1 MKRIQNISI
10 FTPFVLAIIGL
21 LSNELR
27 PFFAPI
33 SILCGADSVGNNTN
47 NKLNNNNIVDT
58 NNYWRNPYNNTH
70 NSKAHNKWWSDNW
83 EGESKDGIV
92 LKDSIDTILAFT
104 STKKRDIVLKH
115 IDELLSGRYNDLNP
129 KRVLIR
135 ISNILKNGNVES
147 LCNANKSFVVIGL
160 PHVIFNCDIFY
171 DIKLETINILIK
183 NIINN
188 LSECEYNVQ
197 GNNTSFITDGC
208 VSQSD
213 RDIIYGKID
222 KTGTTVRSGMEPS
235 NFFYDAMMHC
245 SVDNLGSGEKTMAC
259 VQKEL
264 ATKDVQLSSTCA
276 ECFKDSVDC
285 GKSNCWLKC
294 LFGNPCSNKCYN
306 CGVTYCN
313 VDLIKCTGL
322 DDLPPACI

>member
-1 MKRIQNISI
+1 MKIIHNISI
-10 FTPFVLAIIGL
+10 LTLFVLAICGL

-27 PFFAPI
+27 PIFGPI
-33 SILCGADSVGNNTN
+33 LILCESDSFGNNG
-47 NKLNNNNIVDT
+47 NKRLNSNNNHIIDT
-58 NNYWRNPYNNTH
+58 NNYWNNPYN
-70 NSKAHNKWWSDNW
+70 SRVYNKWWDDNW
-83 EGESKDGIV
+83 EGESKDDVV
-92 LKDSIDTILAFT
+92 LKDSIDTILSFT
-104 STKKRDIVLKH
+104 SKKKRDVVLKH
-115 IDELLSGRYNDLNP
+115 IDELLSGRYNDLKP

-197 GNNTSFITDGC
+197 GNDASFITNGC

-213 RDIIYGKID
+213 KDIIYGKIENSESIV
-222 KTGTTVRSGMEPS
+222 KEGMSPS
-235 NFFYDAMMHC
+235 NFFYNAMMHC
-245 SVDNLGSGEKTMAC
+245 SVDNLGSGEKTMIC

-264 ATKDVQLSSTCA
+264 ATKNVQLSNTCS
-276 ECFKDSVDC
+276 ECFKESVDC

-294 LFGNPCSNKCYN
+294 LFGDPCSNKCYN
-306 CGVTYCN
+306 CGLAYCN
-313 VDLIKCTGL
+313 IDLVKCTGL
-322 DDLPPACI
+322 SDLPAACV